1 MLHQQLAELAI
12 SLRTSDHVLRTRRE
26 LIRLAMQLRG
36 AGHSGEIRELFERG
50 WQAMG
55 LDHLQSKVEALLA
68 VREAETTV
76 AEARKTNRWAAV
88 LTFAFGM
95 ITVPT
100 LATEIIKPFWD
111 YCGFWQPGDQNVAHL
126 YRLGIV
132 LLLVG
137 LPLGVAWLLWGRHKA
152 R

>member
-1 MLHQQLAELAI
+1 L
-12 SLRTSDHVLRTRRE
+12 S
-26 LIRLAMQLRG
+26 
-36 AGHSGEIRELFERG
+36 
-50 WQAMG
+50 
-55 LDHLQSKVEALLA
+55 

-100 LATEIIKPFWD
+100 LATEVIKALWD
-111 YCGFWQPGDQNVAHL
+111 YCGFWQLSDHSVVHL
-126 YRLGIV
+126 YRVGIA

-137 LPLGVAWLLWGRHKA
+137 LPLGVTWLRLGRH
-152 R
+152 

>member
-1 MLHQQLAELAI
+1 
-12 SLRTSDHVLRTRRE
+12 
-26 LIRLAMQLRG
+26 MQLRG
-36 AGHSGEIRELFERG
+36 AGHAGEIRELFERG

-55 LDHLQSKVEALLA
+55 LDHLQFKVEALLA
-68 VREAETTV
+68 MREAETTV

-88 LTFAFGM
+88 LTLAFGM

-100 LATEIIKPFWD
+100 LATEVIKPLWD

-126 YRLGIV
+126 YRLGIA
-132 LLLVG
+132 LLLVE